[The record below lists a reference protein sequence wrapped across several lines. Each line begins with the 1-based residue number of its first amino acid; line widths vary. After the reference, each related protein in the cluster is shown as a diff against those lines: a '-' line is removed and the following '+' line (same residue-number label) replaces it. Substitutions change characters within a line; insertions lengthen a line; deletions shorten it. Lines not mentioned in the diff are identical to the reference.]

1 MKKPQTIKINE
12 ATYLSG
18 HKLLILFSDGKE
30 QIVDFGP
37 FLQKAAHPEI
47 RKYLT
52 PKSFKSFTLNDGDL
66 MWGGFDLIFPIMDLY
81 QNRLAAPDQK
91 KPSRSLALENVKIGN
106 F

>member
-37 FLQKAAHPEI
+37 FLQKAAHP
-47 RKYLT
+47 
-52 PKSFKSFTLNDGDL
+52 
-66 MWGGFDLIFPIMDLY
+66 
-81 QNRLAAPDQK
+81 
-91 KPSRSLALENVKIGN
+91 
-106 F
+106 